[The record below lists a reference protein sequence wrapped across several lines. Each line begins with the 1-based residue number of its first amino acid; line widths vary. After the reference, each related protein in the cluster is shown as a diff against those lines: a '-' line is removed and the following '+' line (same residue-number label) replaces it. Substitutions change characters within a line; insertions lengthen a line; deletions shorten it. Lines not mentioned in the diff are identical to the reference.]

1 MRANLFVGVAM
12 LQAALQFSPVLAEP
26 FCPEDLPR
34 AWREAQ
40 VIEGVEIQEERACWP
55 DNPYEVAAFVK
66 GTNNLSVPTLA
77 KVPLAADAV
86 LKENDRDSDGD
97 PDEITIKLE
106 IAELN
111 GPAAEKTQS
120 LEFSIA
126 PNVSPVFW
134 VFSPKM
140 RLSATQKESPRVR
153 FPSPVIR
160 VEAGD
165 TVRLV
170 LENTHYLPHALSL
183 FWVNHL
189 AAEEAFVAPGQ
200 ELEFEFTP
208 RQPGTMVY
216 QAVAPVDVGL
226 GLVGM
231 FVVEENRPNNWVQTF
246 NLGAGKVRHPSKGVL
261 ESYDQE
267 YDLHYQALDEGLQRV
282 VQLAKDPEQVAK
294 ALAEYAD
301 KSTTYPLLNGRRFP
315 YGLRESPIVVRP
327 NQTIKLRLLNAHGDP
342 AAIAFY
348 GHRATITHYDGIEH
362 HPLAQVMREVFDLAP
377 GQRLDLRL
385 VTADDGLH
393 AFGPGVWKIAGRFLQ
408 GAGWQDLGAIV
419 YEAFLDAED
428 VPKLDLG
435 RFFAAPTETRKN
447 LTLGRLEAKRGLKKI
462 EDLLIGIA
470 LGLLAYVL
478 FSNQHRARELVRRYL
493 ARK

>member
-1 MRANLFVGVAM
+1 MRASLFVGVGIAM
-12 LQAALQFSPVLAEP
+12 LVAASQSFPVLAEP

-66 GTNNLSVPTLA
+66 GMNNLSVPTLA
-77 KVPLAADAV
+77 KIPLAADAV
-86 LKENDRDSDGD
+86 LKENDRDGDGD

-126 PNVSPVFW
+126 PKVSPVFW

-140 RLSATQKESPRVR
+140 RLSAAQEEWPRVR

-165 TVRLV
+165 RVRLV
-170 LENTHYLPHALSL
+170 LENTHYLPHALRL
-183 FWVNHL
+183 FGVDHP
-189 AAEEAFVAPGQ
+189 AAEEGWVAPGQ
-200 ELEFEFTP
+200 VLELEFTP

-216 QAVAPVDVGL
+216 QAVDAADVGL
-226 GLVGM
+226 GLIGM

-246 NLGAGKVRHPSKGVL
+246 NLGAGKVRHPAKGVL

-267 YDLHYQALDEGLQRV
+267 YDLHYQAPDQGLQQA

-294 ALAEYAD
+294 ALAEYAG
-301 KSTTYPLLNGRRFP
+301 KSPAYPLLNGRRFP
-315 YGLRESPIVVRP
+315 YSLRESPIVVRP
-327 NQTIKLRLLNAHGDP
+327 NQTIKLRLLNAHSDP
-342 AAIAFY
+342 VALAFY

-362 HPLAQVMREVFDLAP
+362 HPLAQVMRDVFDLAP

-408 GAGWQDLGAIV
+408 GVGWQDLGAIV

-428 VPKLDLG
+428 VPKLDSK
-435 RFFAAPTETRKN
+435 RFFATVETK
-447 LTLGRLEAKRGLKKI
+447 KRPEGKKGLKKI
-462 EDLLIGIA
+462 EDLLIGMV